1 MAITASAVQELR
13 KITNAGMMACKKA
26 LTETAGDMDA
36 AVKLLREKGIV
47 KSAGR
52 SDRETSEGLI
62 AAHVSENADSGVLAE
77 INCETDFVA
86 KNDAFGAFVSDIT
99 KTIAQSDAAD
109 AESAAGLAYGDGTIQ
124 DTLGAKFS
132 ELGEVI
138 KVKRITRY
146 TAEGNGA
153 ISSYIHM
160 GGKVGVLLELSAEN
174 AGTKDSET
182 FKGLSRDICLHI
194 AALNPAGLTRD
205 DIDASTIEEENEINR
220 KQLEAEGK
228 PAEIIEKILIGKI
241 NKYFSESC
249 LIDQAFV
256 KDDKV
261 SVKQHIAA
269 QSKEIGDNINIVRF
283 ARFNVGA

>member
-26 LTETAGDMDA
+26 LTETDGDMDA

-62 AAHVSENADSGVLAE
+62 AAHVSESGDSGLLAE
-77 INCETDFVA
+77 VNCETDFVA
-86 KNDAFGAFVSDIT
+86 KNEGFGAFVSDIT
-99 KTIAQSDAAD
+99 KTIAESDAID
-109 AESAAGLAYGDGTIQ
+109 AEAAVSLPYGDGTIQ
-124 DTLGAKFS
+124 DALGAKFS

-146 TAEGNGA
+146 NAEGNGA
-153 ISSYIHM
+153 VSSYIHM
-160 GGKVGVLLELSAEN
+160 GGKVGVLLELSAEKPE
-174 AGTKDSET
+174 TKDSAI
-182 FKGLSRDICLHI
+182 FKELSRDICLHI

-228 PAEIIEKILIGKI
+228 PADIIDKILIGKI
-241 NKYFSESC
+241 NKYFAESC
-249 LIDQAFV
+249 LVDQAFV

-269 QSKEIGDNINIVRF
+269 QGKELGDKISIVRY

>member
-26 LTETAGDMDA
+26 LTETDGDMDA

-62 AAHVSENADSGVLAE
+62 AAHVAEDASSGVLAE

-86 KNDAFGAFVSDIT
+86 KNEDFGTFVNDIT
-99 KTIAQSDAAD
+99 KTIAESDAAD
-109 AESAAGLAYGDGTIQ
+109 AEAAAAVSYGDGTIQ
-124 DTLGAKFS
+124 DALGAKFS

-146 TAEGNGA
+146 HAEGHGA

-174 AGTKDSET
+174 ADTKNSDT
-182 FKGLSRDICLHI
+182 FKELSRDICLHI

-256 KDDKV
+256 KDDKI

-269 QSKEIGDNINIVRF
+269 QSKSIGDNISIARF

>member
-26 LTETAGDMDA
+26 LTETEGDMDA

-62 AAHVSENADSGVLAE
+62 AAHVSDTAESGVLVE

-86 KNDAFGAFVSDIT
+86 KNEDFGTFVNDLT

-109 AESAAGLAYGDGTIQ
+109 AEAAAGISYGDGTIQ
-124 DTLGAKFS
+124 DALGAKFS

-146 TAEGNGA
+146 NAEGNGA
-153 ISSYIHM
+153 VSSYIHM

-174 AGTKDSET
+174 AETKNSDT
-182 FKGLSRDICLHI
+182 FKDLARDICLHI

-269 QSKEIGDNINIVRF
+269 QSKAIGDNVSIARF

>member
-1 MAITASAVQELR
+1 MITASAVQELR

-26 LTETAGDMDA
+26 LTETEGDMDA

-62 AAHVSENADSGVLAE
+62 AAHVSKDGASGLLAE

-86 KNDAFGAFVSDIT
+86 KNEGFGAFVSDIT
-99 KTIAQSDAAD
+99 KTIAESDATD
-109 AESAAGLAYGDGTIQ
+109 AEAAAELSYGDGTIQ
-124 DTLGAKFS
+124 DALGAKFT

-138 KVKRITRY
+138 KIKRVTRFV
-146 TAEGNGA
+146 AEGNGA
-153 ISSYIHM
+153 VASYIHM
-160 GGKVGVLLELSAEN
+160 GGKVGVLLELSAAN
-174 AGTKDSET
+174 ADTKDNDT
-182 FKGLSRDICLHI
+182 FKELSRDICLHI

-249 LIDQAFV
+249 LVDQAFV

-269 QSKEIGDNINIVRF
+269 VGKELGDNLSIARF

>member
-26 LTETAGDMDA
+26 LTETEGDVDA

-52 SDRETSEGLI
+52 TDRETSEGI
-62 AAHVSENADSGVLAE
+62 INAQVTDCAGNGILAQV
-77 INCETDFVA
+77 NCETDFVA
-86 KNDAFGAFVSDIT
+86 KNESFQAFVADIAN
-99 KTIAQSDAAD
+99 TILASDASD
-109 AESAAGLAYGDGTIQ
+109 VEAATALAYGEGTIQ
-124 DTLGAKFS
+124 DALGAKFT

-138 KVKRITRY
+138 KISALVRY
-146 TAEGNGA
+146 TAAGNGA
-153 ISSYIHM
+153 VASYIHM

-174 AGTKDSET
+174 EGTKSNDS
-182 FKGLSRDICLHI
+182 FKELSRDLCLHI
-194 AALNPAGLTRD
+194 AASNPGGLTRD
-205 DIDASTIEEENEINR
+205 DLDASAIEEENDINR

-228 PAEIIEKILIGKI
+228 PAEIIDKILIGKI
-241 NKYFSESC
+241 NKFFSESC

-261 SVKQHIAA
+261 SIKELLAA
-269 QSKEIGDNINIVRF
+269 KSKELGDTVNIVRYS
-283 ARFNVGA
+283 RYSIGG

>member
-26 LTETAGDMDA
+26 LTETDGDMDT

-52 SDRETSEGLI
+52 SDRETSEGP
-62 AAHVSENADSGVLAE
+62 
-77 INCETDFVA
+77 
-86 KNDAFGAFVSDIT
+86 
-99 KTIAQSDAAD
+99 IAQSDTAD
-109 AESAAGLAYGDGTIQ
+109 AESAVGLAYGDGTIQ
-124 DTLGAKFS
+124 DALGAKFS

-146 TAEGNGA
+146 SAEGNGA

-194 AALNPAGLTRD
+194 AALNPSGLTRD

-261 SVKQHIAA
+261 SVKQHVAA

>member
-26 LTETAGDMDA
+26 LTETDGDLDS

-52 SDRETSEGLI
+52 SDRETSEGLVS
-62 AAHVSENADSGVLAE
+62 AHVAECAKSGILAE
-77 INCETDFVA
+77 VNCETDFVA
-86 KNDAFGAFVSDIT
+86 KNEAFGAFVTDIT
-99 KTIAQSDAAD
+99 KTVAESDAAD
-109 AESAAGLAYGDGTIQ
+109 AETAGAVPFVDGTVQ
-124 DTLGAKFS
+124 DALGAKFT

-138 KVKRITRY
+138 KIKQVTRFD
-146 TAEGNGA
+146 ASGNGA
-153 ISSYIHM
+153 VSSYIHM

-174 AGTKDSET
+174 ADTKDNAIFQE
-182 FKGLSRDICLHI
+182 LSRDICLHI
-194 AALNPAGLTRD
+194 AASNPAGLTRD
-205 DIDASTIEEENEINR
+205 DIDATTIEEENEINR
-220 KQLEAEGK
+220 KQLEADGK

-256 KDDKV
+256 KDPELSIK
-261 SVKQHIAA
+261 KLLAA
-269 QSKEIGDNINIVRF
+269 KSKELGDTVDIARY
-283 ARFNVGA
+283 ARFSIGA

>member
-1 MAITASAVQELR
+1 MITASAVQELR

-26 LTETAGDMDA
+26 LTETEGDMDA

-52 SDRETSEGLI
+52 ADRETSEGLI
-62 AAHVSENADSGVLAE
+62 AAHVDSSASCGLLAE
-77 INCETDFVA
+77 VNCETDFVA
-86 KNDAFGAFVSDIT
+86 KNEAFGAFVADIT
-99 KTIAQSDAAD
+99 KTIAESDAAD
-109 AESAAGLAYGDGTIQ
+109 AEAAANIAYGEGTVQ

-138 KVKRITRY
+138 KIKRVARFS
-146 TAEGNGA
+146 AEGNGA
-153 ISSYIHM
+153 VSSYIHM
-160 GGKVGVLLELSAEN
+160 GGKVGVLLELSAGN
-174 AGTKDSET
+174 AATKDSEIL
-182 FKGLSRDICLHI
+182 KELSRDICLHI
-194 AALNPAGLTRD
+194 AALNPAGLSRD

-256 KDDKV
+256 KDDKLSIKDLLAAKGKELGDTV
-261 SVKQHIAA
+261 S
-269 QSKEIGDNINIVRF
+269 IVRYV
-283 ARFNVGA
+283 RFNVGA

>member
-1 MAITASAVQELR
+1 MITASAVQELR

-26 LTETAGDMDA
+26 LTETEGDLDA

-62 AAHVSENADSGVLAE
+62 AAHVSSCGANGLLAE
-77 INCETDFVA
+77 VNCETDFVA

-99 KTIAQSDAAD
+99 KTIAESDAAD
-109 AESAAGLAYGDGTIQ
+109 ADAASAVSYADGTVQ
-124 DTLGAKFS
+124 DALGAKFS

-138 KVKRITRY
+138 KVKRITRFE
-146 TAEGNGA
+146 AEGNGA

-174 AGTKDSET
+174 ADTKNSEI
-182 FKGLSRDICLHI
+182 FQELSRDICLHI

-205 DIDASTIEEENEINR
+205 DIDASTVEEENEINR

-228 PAEIIEKILIGKI
+228 PAEIIEKILVGKI

-249 LIDQAFV
+249 LVDQAFV

-261 SVKQHIAA
+261 SIKELLAA
-269 QSKEIGDNINIVRF
+269 KSKELSDTMNIVRYV
-283 ARFNVGA
+283 RFSIGG

>member
-26 LTETAGDMDA
+26 LTETEGDMDA

-62 AAHVSENADSGVLAE
+62 SAHVSACAKSGLLAE
-77 INCETDFVA
+77 VNCETDFVA
-86 KNDAFGAFVSDIT
+86 KNESFGAFVTDIT
-99 KTIAQSDAAD
+99 KTIAESDAAD
-109 AESAAGLAYGDGTIQ
+109 AAAAAEVSYEDGTIQ
-124 DTLGAKFS
+124 DTLGAKFT

-138 KVKRITRY
+138 KIKQVARFDAT
-146 TAEGNGA
+146 GNGA

-174 AGTKDSET
+174 ADTKDNAIFQE
-182 FKGLSRDICLHI
+182 LSRDICLHI
-194 AALNPAGLTRD
+194 AASNPAGLTRD

-228 PAEIIEKILIGKI
+228 PAEIIDKILIGKI

-256 KDDKV
+256 KDPELSIK
-261 SVKQHIAA
+261 KLLAA
-269 QSKEIGDNINIVRF
+269 KSKELGDTLDIVRYV
-283 ARFNVGA
+283 RFSIGS

>member
-26 LTETAGDMDA
+26 LTETDGDMDA

-62 AAHVSENADSGVLAE
+62 AAHVSESGDSGLLAE
-77 INCETDFVA
+77 VNCETDFVA
-86 KNDAFGAFVSDIT
+86 KNEGFGAFVSDIT
-99 KTIAQSDAAD
+99 KTIAQSDAND
-109 AESAAGLAYGDGTIQ
+109 AEAAVALPYGDGTIQ
-124 DTLGAKFS
+124 DALGAKFS

-146 TAEGNGA
+146 NAEGNGA
-153 ISSYIHM
+153 VSSYIHM
-160 GGKVGVLLELSAEN
+160 GGKVGVLLELSAEKPE
-174 AGTKDSET
+174 TKDSAV
-182 FKGLSRDICLHI
+182 FKELSRDVCLHI

-228 PAEIIEKILIGKI
+228 PADIIDKILIGKI
-241 NKYFSESC
+241 NKYFAESC
-249 LIDQAFV
+249 LVDQAFV

-269 QSKEIGDNINIVRF
+269 QSKELGDNISIVRY

>member
-1 MAITASAVQELR
+1 MITASAVQELR

-26 LTETAGDMDA
+26 LTETNGDLDA

-52 SDRETSEGLI
+52 ADRETSEGLI
-62 AAHVSENADSGVLAE
+62 SAHVDSTGCCGLLAE
-77 INCETDFVA
+77 VNCETDFVA
-86 KNDAFGAFVSDIT
+86 KNEAFGAFVSDIT
-99 KTIAQSDAAD
+99 KTIAESDAAD
-109 AESAAGLAYGDGTIQ
+109 AEAAASIAYTDGTIQ
-124 DTLGAKFS
+124 DALGAKFS

-138 KVKRITRY
+138 KIKRITRF

-153 ISSYIHM
+153 VSSYIHM
-160 GGKVGVLLELSAEN
+160 GGKVGVLLELSAEK
-174 AGTKDSET
+174 AETKDSDT
-182 FKGLSRDICLHI
+182 FKELSRDVCLHI

-205 DIDASTIEEENEINR
+205 DLDASTIEEENEINR

-249 LIDQAFV
+249 LVDQAFV

-269 QSKEIGDNINIVRF
+269 KAKELGDTISIVRF

>member
-26 LTETAGDMDA
+26 LTETEGDLDA

-52 SDRETSEGLI
+52 SDRETSEGLV
-62 AAHVSENADSGVLAE
+62 AAHVSCCGKSGLLAE
-77 INCETDFVA
+77 VNCETDFVA

-99 KTIAQSDAAD
+99 KTIAESDASCSDAAG
-109 AESAAGLAYGDGTIQ
+109 SVAYGEGTVQ
-124 DTLGAKFS
+124 DALGAKFS

-138 KVKRITRY
+138 KIKQVARFE
-146 TAEGNGA
+146 AAGNGA
-153 ISSYIHM
+153 VSSYIHM

-174 AGTKDSET
+174 ADTKDNDD
-182 FKGLSRDICLHI
+182 FKQLSRDICLHI
-194 AALNPAGLTRD
+194 AASSPAGLTRD
-205 DIDASTIEEENEINR
+205 DIDATTIEEENAINR
-220 KQLEAEGK
+220 KQLEDEGK
-228 PAEIIEKILIGKI
+228 PAEIIDKILLGKI

-256 KDDKV
+256 KDPELSIKKLLAAKSKDLGDKV
-261 SVKQHIAA
+261 
-269 QSKEIGDNINIVRF
+269 DIVRYE
-283 ARFNVGA
+283 RFSIGS

>member
-1 MAITASAVQELR
+1 MITASAVQELR

-26 LTETAGDMDA
+26 LTETEGDMDA

-52 SDRETSEGLI
+52 ADRETSEGLI
-62 AAHVSENADSGVLAE
+62 AAHVDSSASCGLLAE
-77 INCETDFVA
+77 VNCETDFVA
-86 KNDAFGAFVSDIT
+86 KNEAFGAFVADIT
-99 KTIAQSDAAD
+99 KTIAESDVTD
-109 AESAAGLAYGDGTIQ
+109 AEAAAALSYCDGTIQ
-124 DTLGAKFS
+124 EALGAKFS

-138 KVKRITRY
+138 KIKRISRFV
-146 TAEGNGA
+146 AEGNGA
-153 ISSYIHM
+153 VSSYIHM
-160 GGKVGVLLELSAEN
+160 GGKVGVLLELSAEK
-174 AGTKDSET
+174 AETKDNET
-182 FKGLSRDICLHI
+182 FKELCRDICLHI
-194 AALNPAGLTRD
+194 AALNPAGLSRD

-256 KDDKV
+256 KDDKLSIKDLLAAKGKELGDTV
-261 SVKQHIAA
+261 S
-269 QSKEIGDNINIVRF
+269 IVRYV
-283 ARFNVGA
+283 RFNVGA

>member
-1 MAITASAVQELR
+1 MITASAVQELR

-26 LTETAGDMDA
+26 LTETEGDLDA

-62 AAHVSENADSGVLAE
+62 AAHVACCGGSGLLAE
-77 INCETDFVA
+77 VNCETDFVA
-86 KNDAFGAFVSDIT
+86 KNEGFGAFVADIT
-99 KTIAQSDAAD
+99 KTIAESDAAD
-109 AESAAGLAYGDGTIQ
+109 AEAAVAVSYTDGTVQ
-124 DTLGAKFS
+124 DALGAKFS

-138 KVKRITRY
+138 KVKRIARFN
-146 TAEGNGA
+146 AEGNGA
-153 ISSYIHM
+153 VSSYIHM

-174 AGTKDSET
+174 ADTKENDS
-182 FKGLSRDICLHI
+182 FKELSRDICLHI
-194 AALNPAGLTRD
+194 AASNPAGLTRD

-228 PAEIIEKILIGKI
+228 PAEIIDKILIGKI

-256 KDDKV
+256 KDPDL
-261 SVKQHIAA
+261 SIKQLLAA
-269 QSKEIGDNINIVRF
+269 KSKELSDTINIARYVRF
-283 ARFNVGA
+283 NIGA

>member
-13 KITNAGMMACKKA
+13 KATNAGMMACKKA
-26 LTETAGDMDA
+26 LTETDGDMDA

-86 KNDAFGAFVSDIT
+86 KNEAFGAFVSDIT
-99 KTIAQSDAAD
+99 KTIAQSDAVD

-205 DIDASTIEEENEINR
+205 DLDASTIEEENEINR

-269 QSKEIGDNINIVRF
+269 QSKEVGDNINIVRF

>member
-1 MAITASAVQELR
+1 MITASAVQELR

-26 LTETAGDMDA
+26 LTETEGDMDA

-52 SDRETSEGLI
+52 SDRETSEGLVS
-62 AAHVSENADSGVLAE
+62 AHVSECGKSGLLAE
-77 INCETDFVA
+77 VNCETDFVA
-86 KNDAFGAFVSDIT
+86 KNEDFGAFVTDIT
-99 KTIAQSDAAD
+99 KTIAESDAAD
-109 AESAAGLAYGDGTIQ
+109 AEAAAAVSYADGTVQ
-124 DTLGAKFS
+124 DALGAKFT

-138 KVKRITRY
+138 KIKRVARY
-146 TAEGNGA
+146 NLEGNGA
-153 ISSYIHM
+153 IDSYIHM
-160 GGKVGVLLELSAEN
+160 GGKVGVLLELGAE
-174 AGTKDSET
+174 KEET
-182 FKGLSRDICLHI
+182 ASNEAFQQLSRDICLHI
-194 AALNPAGLTRD
+194 AALNPAGLSRD

-261 SVKQHIAA
+261 SVKQQLAA
-269 QSKEIGDNINIVRF
+269 VGKEIGDTLTIRRF
-283 ARFNVGA
+283 ARFNIGA

>member
-26 LTETAGDMDA
+26 LTETDGDMDA

-62 AAHVSENADSGVLAE
+62 AAQVSANADKGVLVE
-77 INCETDFVA
+77 VNCETDFVA
-86 KNDAFGAFVSDIT
+86 KNDNFSAFVDDIT
-99 KTIAQSDAAD
+99 KTIADSDASD
-109 AESAAGLAYGDGTIQ
+109 VEAAGALSFGDGTVQ
-124 DTLGAKFS
+124 DALGAKFT

-138 KVKRITRY
+138 KIKRITRY
-146 TAEGNGA
+146 DIDGQGGL
-153 ISSYIHM
+153 SSYIHM
-160 GGKVGVLLELSAEN
+160 GGKVGVLLELGADKAE
-174 AGTKDSET
+174 TSKEES
-182 FKGLSRDICLHI
+182 FKELARDLCLHI
-194 AALNPAGLTRD
+194 AASNPAGLTRD
-205 DIDASTIEEENEINR
+205 DIDASTVEEENEINR

-228 PAEIIEKILIGKI
+228 PAEIIDKILIGKL
-241 NKYFSESC
+241 NKYFSEAC

-256 KDDKV
+256 KDPDV
-261 SVKQHIAA
+261 SIKQLLAA
-269 QSKEIGDNINIVRF
+269 KGKELGDTLSIRRY

>member
-1 MAITASAVQELR
+1 MITASAVQELR

-26 LTETAGDMDA
+26 LTETDGDMDA

-62 AAHVSENADSGVLAE
+62 AANVSEDGSTGVLAE
-77 INCETDFVA
+77 VNCETDFVA
-86 KNDAFGAFVSDIT
+86 KNEGFGAFVSDIT
-99 KTIAQSDAAD
+99 KTISESDASD
-109 AESAAGLAYGDGTIQ
+109 AEAATALPFGDGTVQ
-124 DTLGAKFS
+124 DALGAKFS

-138 KVKRITRY
+138 KVKQVTRY
-146 TAEGNGA
+146 NLEGNGA
-153 ISSYIHM
+153 LASYIHM
-160 GGKVGVLLELSAEN
+160 GGKVGVLLELGAEN
-174 AGTKDSET
+174 ADTAANET
-182 FKGLSRDICLHI
+182 FQGLARDICLHI

-228 PAEIIEKILIGKI
+228 PAEIIDKILIGKI

-249 LIDQAFV
+249 LVDQSFV
-256 KDDKV
+256 KDDSV
-261 SVKQHIAA
+261 SVKKHLDAVG
-269 QSKEIGDNINIVRF
+269 KEIGDTLTIRRY
-283 ARFNVGA
+283 ARFNIGA